1 MPKVVS
7 LSVPSR
13 HEIIHAQVPF
23 LSYFTHLHIGIR
35 GALSEGRMAATILAP
50 ELQVS
55 RLEIGCGSASHPE
68 AAQAVGRAAT
78 LAGERLN
85 GVDAEL
91 ALVITAGTPGGDVIG
106 DTRRI
111 LGGVAVAGGQVAAL
125 LTDHG
130 PMQSGA
136 LVIAIA
142 NAEGAASGA
151 AATAAREPKDAGQAV
166 ARLTLAGWPFRA
178 HYPRGLG
185 IAFTRAATD
194 DSALAFLDS
203 WRGFMGP
210 KMRTVCCTLASNVV
224 HGAAGATASVAAIEA
239 SYATGLGY
247 HDAAASD
254 GGPATPASLV
264 HGAADAALTALK
276 RLEGRPAHLVL
287 VISSAERQAL
297 LGGAAADEWV
307 AIRSLVD
314 DRTPCVGWVS
324 ERVAAY
330 GRGVQPTA
338 APGSLIVLAIGESP
352 RA

>member
-1 MPKVVS
+1 
-7 LSVPSR
+7 
-13 HEIIHAQVPF
+13 
-23 LSYFTHLHIGIR
+23 
-35 GALSEGRMAATILAP
+35 MAATALAQ
-50 ELQVS
+50 ELPVS
-55 RLEIGCGSASHPE
+55 RLEIGCGSASHPDPS
-68 AAQAVGRAAT
+68 QAVGRAAA
-78 LAGERLN
+78 LAGARLD
-85 GVDAEL
+85 GLDADL
-91 ALVITAGTPGGDVIG
+91 ALVVTAGAPRGDVVAEA
-106 DTRRI
+106 RRV
-111 LGGVAVAGGQVAAL
+111 LGSVAVAGGEVAAL

-151 AATAAREPKDAGQAV
+151 ATTGAREPKDAGRAV

-185 IAFTRAATD
+185 IAFARAAAE
-194 DSALAFLDS
+194 DSALAFLDA
-203 WRGFMGP
+203 WRAYMGP
-210 KMRTVCCTLASNVV
+210 KMRTVCCTVASNLV
-224 HGAAGATASVAAIEA
+224 HGGADATASVAAIEA

-247 HDAAASD
+247 HDAAAAD
-254 GGPATPASLV
+254 GGPVTRAQLV

-287 VISSAERQAL
+287 VIASAERQAL
-297 LGGAAADEWV
+297 LGAAAADEWS

-314 DRTPCVGWVS
+314 ERTSCVGWVS

-338 APGSLIVLAIGESP
+338 APGPLVVLAVGESP

>member
-1 MPKVVS
+1 
-7 LSVPSR
+7 
-13 HEIIHAQVPF
+13 
-23 LSYFTHLHIGIR
+23 
-35 GALSEGRMAATILAP
+35 MAATILTQ
-50 ELQVS
+50 ELLAS
-55 RLEIGCGSASHPE
+55 RLEIGCGSATHPE
-68 AAQAVGRAAT
+68 APQAVVRAAT

-85 GVDAEL
+85 GVDADL
-91 ALVITAGTPGGDVIG
+91 ALVVTAGGRHGDIVG
-106 DTRRI
+106 DARGV
-111 LGGVAVAGGQVAAL
+111 LGPVAVAGGEVAAL
-125 LTDHG
+125 LTDQG
-130 PMQSGA
+130 PARSGA

-151 AATAAREPKDAGQAV
+151 AATGAREPRDAGQAV

-185 IAFTRAATD
+185 IAFARAATD
-194 DSALAFLDS
+194 NSALAFLDS
-203 WRGFMGP
+203 WRAYMGP
-210 KMRTVCCTLASNVV
+210 KMRTVCCTVASNVV
-224 HGAAGATASVAAIEA
+224 HGAPDATASVAAIEA

-254 GGPATPASLV
+254 GGGVTPVQLV

-287 VISSAERQAL
+287 VIESADRREL
-297 LGGAAADEWV
+297 LGGAAADEWS

-314 DRTPCVGWVS
+314 ERTPCVGWVA